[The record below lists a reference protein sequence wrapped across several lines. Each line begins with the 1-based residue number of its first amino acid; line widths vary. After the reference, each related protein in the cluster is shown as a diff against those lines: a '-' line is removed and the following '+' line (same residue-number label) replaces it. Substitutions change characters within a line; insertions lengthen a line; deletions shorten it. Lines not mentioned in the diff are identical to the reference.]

1 LYKFPLK
8 IGGKMKVRLSK
19 FTTRGRITIPAE
31 IRKKYKIKAGAII
44 SFQDEGNKIK
54 LIIKKNS

>member
-1 LYKFPLK
+1 
-8 IGGKMKVRLSK
+8 MKVKINK

-31 IRKKYKIKAGAII
+31 IRKKYKIKTGTKIH
-44 SFQDEGNKIK
+44 FQDQGDKIK